1 MKDSKKINFFSMV
14 KGLGKKE
21 RLETLKR
28 ALESLGLKYVE
39 KPANV
44 SAKENPEGPRQI
56 FGLVG
61 LTVIIIFSFMILNV
75 FFGAV
80 DKSTEDKKA
89 GENNETVV
97 ASLPKGRL
105 NFFDGNEGHKLSQSE
120 YEAVCKNT
128 KIVVQRAMIGANI
141 TDYEAQKLYSDN
153 GNKIDKFSVK
163 WDDSANKCFAE
174 YTIRALQGTTETI
187 TVSGEAKGF
196 LKTSIDTRVYYI
208 KNF

>member
-1 MKDSKKINFFSMV
+1 MLLENNLKKY
-14 KGLGKKE
+14 KE
-21 RLETLKR
+21 
-28 ALESLGLKYVE
+28 S
-39 KPANV
+39 
-44 SAKENPEGPRQI
+44 PEEFKQI
-56 FGLVG
+56 VGLVG
-61 LTVIIIFSFMILNV
+61 LTIIIILTFMILNI
-75 FFGAV
+75 FFGV
-80 DKSTEDKKA
+80 SDKSAKDNKT
-89 GENNETVV
+89 GENNETVI

-105 NFFDGNEGHKLSQSE
+105 NFFEGNEGHKLSQSE

-128 KIVVQRAMIGANI
+128 KIVVQRAMIGANL

-163 WDDSANKCFAE
+163 WDDSASKCFAE